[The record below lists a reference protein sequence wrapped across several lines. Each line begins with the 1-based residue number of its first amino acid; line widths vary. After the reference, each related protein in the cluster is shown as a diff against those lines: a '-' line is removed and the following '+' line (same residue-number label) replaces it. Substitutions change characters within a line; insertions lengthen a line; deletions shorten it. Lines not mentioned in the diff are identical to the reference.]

1 MASMT
6 IKYKNRVYDVQ
17 PGFTPAEQVE
27 SLAVAHPELTNA
39 KLIDEGNGRFT
50 VKALTGEKG

>member
-17 PGFTPAEQVE
+17 QGFTPAEQVE
-27 SLAVAHPELTNA
+27 SLAMVHPELTSA
-39 KLIDEGNGRFT
+39 KLISEGNGRYT
-50 VKALTGEKG
+50 VKALIGDKG

>member
-17 PGFTPAEQVE
+17 PGFTPADQVE
-27 SLAVAHPELTNA
+27 SLEIAFPELTNS

-50 VKALTGEKG
+50 VKALVGEKG